1 MSAFVDY
8 TTPIND
14 RWTLRSGFDVQYVD
28 ERQDEFDPTRADFL
42 PSYTVGNARV
52 TIENDT
58 WSFDLFVDNL
68 WDERAVFSQVAWPF
82 GLDPVTRTTIN
93 RPRTMGLRTTFRY

>member
-1 MSAFVDY
+1 MNAFVDY

-28 ERQDEFDPTRADFL
+28 ERQDEFDTTRADFL
-42 PSYTVGNARV
+42 PSYTVGNARL

-58 WSFDLFVDNL
+58 L
-68 WDERAVFSQVAWPF
+68 
-82 GLDPVTRTTIN
+82 
-93 RPRTMGLRTTFRY
+93 GLRATFRY